1 MADLQEKQDNYN
13 DEPVLYCAKCLS
25 LRIRNVAGMSDSDY
39 CDACGSTHIEE
50 CSIEE
55 WENLYKKR
63 YGARYLDMN
72 FHNKK

>member
-1 MADLQEKQDNYN
+1 
-13 DEPVLYCAKCLS
+13 
-25 LRIRNVAGMSDSDY
+25 MSDSDY